1 VIAREG
7 TDVAPSASGARPRA
21 ARRSI
26 ADVVVDR
33 IWRFFCS
40 VRAAIWEMA
49 ILAVL
54 VLIGTLR
61 GSSVPRYLADA
72 LPATEPLVDRWYA
85 WDVFRSLP
93 FMAMLTLLSIAIAIG
108 GIINRA
114 PGIWAAIARPTVT
127 TTHGF
132 LRNAERSAS
141 LRSTSAP
148 AELAGR
154 LSAAIRAGGYRVL
167 SEERAGEIHLYG
179 DRFRF
184 ARLATFPFHV
194 ALILVLVGGIV
205 GARWGFRE
213 TEFIVTEGT
222 ARDVG
227 HGTGLTVQ
235 IDEFT
240 ESYRENG
247 QPAEYR
253 SDLTLLKDGEA
264 VKSGSITV
272 NNPMTYGQTVLY
284 QSGFGQS
291 VVLRVADA
299 EGRVFYDGDLPL
311 EYVSTLNADAPAATI
326 DLPPAGMRL
335 TVIAPDGNPRNA
347 PEQDTLRLNSGEL
360 YFLARPLGPDSPLTT
375 PTGVKGWQGRQSSV
389 AGLTVDFVRE
399 KRFTV
404 LQVARN
410 PGIPIFLV
418 AAVMMVGGLAV
429 TFYFPHRRVRGIVA
443 ATPDGG
449 SRATLA
455 PMARRDWS
463 ASRAFERLMDEV
475 ERKLETAVE
484 RTERREDGRL
494 VAEPAAAAAR
504 C

>member
-1 VIAREG
+1 MTAREG
-7 TDVAPSASGARPRA
+7 TDVAPAAGTVRTRV

-26 ADVVVDR
+26 PDLVVDR

-40 VRAAIWEMA
+40 VRAAIWEIA
-49 ILAVL
+49 ILALL

-61 GSSVPRYLADA
+61 GSSVPRYIADA
-72 LPATEPLVDRWYA
+72 LPVTEPIVDRWYA

-93 FMAMLTLLSIAIAIG
+93 FMAMLTLLSVAIAIG

-132 LRNAERSAS
+132 LRNAERSATLQTAS
-141 LRSTSAP
+141 PPT
-148 AELAGR
+148 ELAKG
-154 LSAAIRAGGYRVL
+154 LSGAIRASGYRVL
-167 SEERAGEIHLYG
+167 SEERGGEVHLYG

-222 ARDVG
+222 AREVG
-227 HGTGLTVQ
+227 HGTDLTVRV
-235 IDEFT
+235 DEFT

-264 VKSGSITV
+264 VESGSITV
-272 NNPMTYGQTVLY
+272 NNPLTHGQTVFY
-284 QSGFGQS
+284 QSGFGQA

-299 EGRVFYDGDLPL
+299 EGRVLYDGALPL
-311 EYVSTLNADAPAATI
+311 EFVSTLNADAPAATI

-335 TVIAPDGNPRNA
+335 TVIAPDGNPLNA
-347 PEQDTLRLNSGEL
+347 PEQDMLRLNSGEL
-360 YFLARPLGPDSPLTT
+360 YFLARPLGPDSSLTM

-443 ATPDGG
+443 ATPGGG

-455 PMARRDWS
+455 PMARRDW
-463 ASRAFERLMDEV
+463 
-475 ERKLETAVE
+475 
-484 RTERREDGRL
+484 
-494 VAEPAAAAAR
+494 
-504 C
+504 